1 MPTEVF
7 GGNYLKVILKRYGE
21 KYYEAVDAPD
31 AAAIVAIYDGK
42 IILVDQYR
50 PVLNRR
56 TIELPAGLIED
67 GEEPENTIIRELEE
81 EAGYLAKDIFHLLTY
96 SHAPGYSTGRTH
108 LFYSNHLIK
117 TKQLEREKI
126 EVLTVSPKDTLNLIR
141 EGKIEDPNALIGLN
155 MFLGGF
161 ISQNPLNL

>member
-7 GGNYLKVILKRYGE
+7 KGNYLKVVLKRYNE

-31 AAAIVAIYDGK
+31 AAAIVAVYDEK

-56 TIELPAGLIED
+56 TIELPAGLIEE
-67 GEEPENTIIRELEE
+67 GEEPEKAIIRELEE
-81 EAGYLAKDIFHLLTY
+81 EAGYLAKNTFHLLTY
-96 SHAPGYSTGRTH
+96 YHAPGYSTGRTY

-126 EVLTVSPKDTLNLIR
+126 EVLTVSQEEVLNLIK

-155 MFLGGF
+155 MFLAGF
-161 ISQNPLNL
+161 MKAL

>member
-7 GGNYLKVILKRYGE
+7 KGNYLKVVLKRYNE

-31 AAAIVAIYDGK
+31 AAAIVAVYDGK

-67 GEEPENTIIRELEE
+67 REEPEKAIIRELEE
-81 EAGYLAKDIFHLLTY
+81 EAGYLAKNIFHLLTY
-96 SHAPGYSTGRTH
+96 SHAPGYSTGRTY

-126 EVLTVSPKDTLNLIR
+126 EVLTVSQEEVLNIIK

-155 MFLGGF
+155 MLLAGF
-161 ISQNPLNL
+161 MKAL